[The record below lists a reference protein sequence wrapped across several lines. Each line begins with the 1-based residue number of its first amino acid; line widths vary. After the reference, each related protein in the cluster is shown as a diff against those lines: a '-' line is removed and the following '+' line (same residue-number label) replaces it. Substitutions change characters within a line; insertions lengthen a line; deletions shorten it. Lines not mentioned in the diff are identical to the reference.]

1 MSRNTGELK
10 RKIDRRIQRTR
21 DRLGDAFLKL
31 LLEKPF
37 ENITVQEVLDCAK
50 VSRSTFYVHYR
61 NKEDLFFS
69 DVDEFLEGIATM
81 LSRRGE
87 SSNRVAPVRELFT
100 HIVGMCQFYTAMVAS
115 GRMHNVL
122 ELGEGHFG
130 RAIEKRLAGLSD
142 ARGMTTERRAAVA
155 HALAG
160 SLLSLLSWWI
170 KHGMRES
177 PARMDDLYHSM
188 VWTGVSSPARLGYGN
203 DYGRPSYHENRS

>member
-1 MSRNTGELK
+1 MSRNTGK
-10 RKIDRRIQRTR
+10 STQRIDRRIQRTR
-21 DRLGDAFLKL
+21 DRLGDAFMEL

-37 ENITVQEVLDCAK
+37 ENITVQEVLDRAK

-81 LSRRGE
+81 LSRREE
-87 SSNRVAPVRELFT
+87 SSNRIAPVRELFT
-100 HIVGMCQFYTAMVAS
+100 HIVGTCRFYRALVTS
-115 GRMHNVL
+115 GRMHNIL
-122 ELGEGHFG
+122 QLGEGHFG
-130 RAIEKRLAGLSD
+130 SAIEKRLAGLSD
-142 ARGMTTERRAAVA
+142 ARGMSTERRAAVA

-177 PARMDDLYHSM
+177 PARMDDLFHSM
-188 VWTGVSSPARLGYGN
+188 VWKGVNSPAAEMA
-203 DYGRPSYHENRS
+203 PSPAMTN

>member
-69 DVDEFLEGIATM
+69 DVDEFLEGIAAM

-100 HIVGMCQFYTAMVAS
+100 HIVGM
-115 GRMHNVL
+115 
-122 ELGEGHFG
+122 
-130 RAIEKRLAGLSD
+130 
-142 ARGMTTERRAAVA
+142 
-155 HALAG
+155 
-160 SLLSLLSWWI
+160 
-170 KHGMRES
+170 
-177 PARMDDLYHSM
+177 
-188 VWTGVSSPARLGYGN
+188 
-203 DYGRPSYHENRS
+203 